1 MRIGRYYD
9 YTSWGFIGVR
19 VINFGVWTRI
29 TLCTC
34 FVAAPAGSLSRYW
47 TRLFWYLFD
56 AAYRRSFAFY
66 TSPASIII
74 TNPSFAAQ
82 RRHQRRRS
90 LLECTIAAQ
99 FVLLIV
105 YRGCHS
111 LSSLVAR
118 SASETGQSFFGVAA
132 AGNKKTLFQ
141 DGLVERTPF
150 TFAERATINHPNL
163 GTQADPSHFGARA
176 IDCHSPSAY
185 FSIVVFL
192 LPISTVDV
200 AVVTHAAP

>member
-1 MRIGRYYD
+1 
-9 YTSWGFIGVR
+9 
-19 VINFGVWTRI
+19 
-29 TLCTC
+29 
-34 FVAAPAGSLSRYW
+34 LSRYW
-47 TRLFWYLFD
+47 APLFWVSF
-56 AAYRRSFAFY
+56 RRSVPSFAFY

-74 TNPSFAAQ
+74 IITTNQYFAAQ
-82 RRHQRRRS
+82 RPPT
-90 LLECTIAAQ
+90 TISSVATQLYSCSA
-99 FVLLIV
+99 ICSSCV
-105 YRGCHS
+105 YRGFGS

-118 SASETGQSFFGVAA
+118 SASETGQSFLGVAA

-185 FSIVVFL
+185 FSIIVFL
-192 LPISTVDV
+192 LPFYC
-200 AVVTHAAP
+200 